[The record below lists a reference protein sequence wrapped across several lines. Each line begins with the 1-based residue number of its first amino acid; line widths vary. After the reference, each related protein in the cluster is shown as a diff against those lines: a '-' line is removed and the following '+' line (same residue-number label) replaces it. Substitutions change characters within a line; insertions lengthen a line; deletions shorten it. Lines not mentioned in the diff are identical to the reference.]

1 MARKARVSKGK
12 TMRPNFFVFCEGKTE
27 IAYVELLR
35 QSFRVPIQIIPRRSD
50 SNISDKYIRRC
61 KDEYVATRNDLTFV
75 MFDLDVAGTLDR
87 LRKLKDT
94 ILLVSNP
101 CIEIWFLLHVEN
113 CITAIAS
120 EECVKRLTVH
130 FKSIKRGLYTTM
142 RNPYSSQIWP
152 TPSQEPRVCPN
163 LATLP
168 QASISS
174 FTQSETT
181 PNASVRH
188 KNKFRKY

>member
-12 TMRPNFFVFCEGKTE
+12 TMRPNFFVFCERKTE

-120 EECVKRLTVH
+120 EECVKRLTAH
-130 FKSIKRGLYTTM
+130 FKKYKKGTLHDDEKSIL
-142 RNPYSSQIWP
+142 IA
-152 TPSQEPRVCPN
+152 N
-163 LATLP
+163 LADAISRAESLP
-168 QASISS
+168 EFSNPSSSI
-174 FTQSETT
+174 
-181 PNASVRH
+181 H
-188 KNKFRKY
+188 KLIHAIRDYT